1 MIRLFVGLQLPADV
15 RAYLTL
21 LRLGIRG
28 ARWQRDDQL
37 HLTLQ
42 FIGPVDGATAQDI
55 DTALVAVDMPR
66 FSLAVSGVGV
76 FGDLHA
82 PRLLWAGVTPQDEVT
97 RLHDKVG
104 TQLMALGLKLEVR
117 KYVPHITLARLSGGR
132 QGASGA
138 RQFLE
143 SFDGA
148 ASRVFEVDRFVL
160 FSSHPGND
168 GSIYRVEAD
177 YLLR

>member
-66 FSLAVSGVGV
+66 FSLAVSG
-76 FGDLHA
+76 
-82 PRLLWAGVTPQDEVT
+82 
-97 RLHDKVG
+97 
-104 TQLMALGLKLEVR
+104 
-117 KYVPHITLARLSGGR
+117 GR